1 MLRKYVWGIVLIIA
15 LLIGGYSLF
24 GTNKTAE
31 KMPEKQQTTSETG
44 VTVGKVAPSFTLD
57 SLEGKKTPIGEVGKV
72 YVLNFWASWCP
83 PCREEFPELVAFA
96 HKYQGKVE
104 FQAINLQESEKKVDD
119 FLRQG
124 GYALPVLLD
133 KDGTVAQRYKI
144 TAIPTTLVIDG
155 KGIIRYRKSGEV
167 TLAELESVIKG
178 W

>member
-1 MLRKYVWGIVLIIA
+1 MLRKYVWGIAVLMA
-15 LLIGGYSLF
+15 LFIGGYSLL

-31 KMPEKQQTTSETG
+31 KIPEKQQTTSETG

-57 SLEGKKTPIGEVGKV
+57 SLDGKKTSIGEAGTI

-83 PCREEFPELVAFA
+83 PCRAEFPELVAFA
-96 HKYQGKVE
+96 QKYQGKVQ
-104 FQAINLQESEKKVDD
+104 FAAINLQESGKTADD

-133 KDGTVAQRYKI
+133 KDGAVGKLYKI
-144 TAIPTTLVIDG
+144 SAIPTTLVIDA
-155 KGIIRYRKSGEV
+155 KGSIRYRKSGEV
-167 TLAELESVIKG
+167 TLTELESVIKG